1 MNPSTNPLTAN
12 PIENTVIFTSP
23 PRIGHTATI
32 IVESPTPSQS
42 DYADENVMS
51 QQQPSWDF
59 MAFTRRFNKLLDT
72 Y

>member
-1 MNPSTNPLTAN
+1 
-12 PIENTVIFTSP
+12 VIFTSP
-23 PRIGHTATI
+23 PRIGYTVTI

-59 MAFTRRFNKLLDT
+59 MAFIETDNNCRYNFTTIYTTKRFLT
-72 Y
+72 F